1 MARHE
6 DQAQDIVLHLVNL
19 CGEIAMVELLQE
31 LQLAT
36 DQLLLALQRDTAAQ
50 RVDAPTPGS
59 GHQPRRRVIRDAR
72 PRPLLQGGDQRVL
85 GQILGNRYIA
95 HDTSQPGDQPG

>member
-6 DQAQDIVLHLVNL
+6 DQGQDVVLHLVNL
-19 CGEIAMVELLQE
+19 CGEVAIVELLQE
-31 LQLAT
+31 LKLAT
-36 DQLLLALQRDTAAQ
+36 DQLLLALQRDAAAQ
-50 RVDAPTPGS
+50 RVDTPAPGG

-85 GQILGNRYIA
+85 GQVLGNRHVA
-95 HDTSQPGDQPG
+95 HDASQPGDQPG